1 MSTPIENA
9 ARNILATMRRTY
21 GSAPTRVQVQA
32 RDFRALDLA
41 AYERVTQELA
51 GAGYLPL
58 LDYAITEINASP
70 TSLIAPTFIR
80 TFATRDG
87 ATVANYYQRRPRWGR
102 LARTLWRGVMNG
114 RLVDAPRMA
123 LGAAATRHCLDFAC
137 EFADGHWVFTSNA
150 EGAEMVGT
158 PPQMDRKFLPYGAG
172 TAQVLA
178 EHQAR
183 QAAAIA
189 LHGAPLPV
197 RSSADLHAMLG
208 RESAAKNAHRAAI
221 GWVTHGELVKMSG
234 GNREL
239 ADQVYAEVRTQL
251 REGG

>member
-1 MSTPIENA
+1 MTTPIENA

-21 GSAPTRVQVQA
+21 GSAPTRVPVEPV
-32 RDFRALDLA
+32 DFPGLDLA
-41 AYERVTQELA
+41 AYARVTQELA
-51 GAGYLPL
+51 GAGYRPL
-58 LDYAITEINASP
+58 LDYAIAQINDSP

-80 TFATRDG
+80 TFVARDG

-102 LARTLWRGVMNG
+102 LAQTLWRGLMNG
-114 RLVDAPRMA
+114 RWLAAPRMA

-158 PPQMDRKFLPYGAG
+158 PPQMDRKFLPYGTG

-178 EHQAR
+178 KHQAR
-183 QAAAIA
+183 QAAAGA
-189 LHGAPLPV
+189 AHGAPLPV
-197 RSSADLHAMLG
+197 RGIPDLHAMLA
-208 RESAAKNAHRAAI
+208 RESAAKSAHRAAI
-221 GWVTHGELVKMSG
+221 GWVTHGELLKMSG
-234 GNREL
+234 GNRDL